1 MSDEL
6 SRIKELLSDLEE
18 EQLLALVEQRLAANE
33 DPMAIVAACRDGM
46 QIVGE
51 RFATKEYFVNDLV
64 MSAELFNNI
73 MERLAPRLEGNSV
86 GGSKVKV
93 VMGTAQGDIHDIG
106 KNIVTAM
113 LRCNGFEVFDVGV
126 DVPPEQFVNKVRET
140 GATVVGI
147 SGLLTL
153 AFSSMEATIEAL
165 AQADLRHKVKVLIG
179 GGPVTDAVCAQVGA
193 DSYGRDAME
202 AVRLVQSFAEVK
214 SV

>member
-1 MSDEL
+1 MADNL
-6 SRIKELLSDLEE
+6 TKIKDLLADLEE
-18 EQLLALVEQRLAANE
+18 DQLMALVKESVAANE
-33 DPMAIVAACRDGM
+33 DPMAIVGAARDGM

-51 RFATKEYFVNDLV
+51 RFAAKDYFVNDLV

-73 MERLAPRLEGNSV
+73 MEILGPKLSGGVA

-126 DVPPEQFVNKVRET
+126 DAPPAAFVDKVKET
-140 GATVVGI
+140 GASVVGI

-153 AFSSMEATIEAL
+153 AFSAMGDTIKAL
-165 AQADLRHKVKVLIG
+165 DEADLRHKVKVVIG
-179 GGPVTDAVCAQVGA
+179 GGPVTEAVCKQVGA
-193 DSYGRDAME
+193 DAFGRDAME
-202 AVRLVQSFAEVK
+202 AVRIVQSYAGAK
-214 SV
+214 A